1 MTNISLYILIGL
13 LLFIILVIR
22 NAIKAYVI
30 YYLGDPTPKYRKLLT
45 FNPVNHIDPFGTSL
59 LFIMPILTGGQFVFG
74 WVKYV
79 DYDSNYF
86 KNRDI
91 GELVVGSFGLLSF
104 LMIIA
109 VCKVLYVYSYNLN
122 PFLPSVF
129 QLLAYMSAFLFAL
142 NLLPIKGFDGYII
155 LSLIL
160 RNFNKRMYY
169 VLEDFYLKN
178 QFIILV
184 LFFPLIYIF
193 SPVLSFLASIAL
205 KIGGW

>member
-1 MTNISLYILIGL
+1 MGNLSLYILIGL

-45 FNPVNHIDPFGTSL
+45 FNPVNHIDPVGTML
-59 LFIMPILTGGQFVFG
+59 LFILPILSGGRFVFG
-74 WVKYV
+74 WVRYV
-79 DYDSNYF
+79 DYDPNYF

-109 VCKVLYVYSYNLN
+109 LCKVLYVYFYTLN

-169 VLEDFYLKN
+169 ALEDFYLRN
-178 QFIILV
+178 QFLILI

-193 SPVLSFLASIAL
+193 YPVLSFLVIIAL

>member
-1 MTNISLYILIGL
+1 MGNLSLYILIGL

-45 FNPVNHIDPFGTSL
+45 FNPVNHIDPVGTML
-59 LFIMPILTGGQFVFG
+59 LFILPILSGGKFVFG
-74 WVKYV
+74 WVRYV
-79 DYDSNYF
+79 DYDPNYF

-109 VCKVLYVYSYNLN
+109 LCKVLYVYFYSLN

-169 VLEDFYLKN
+169 ALEDFYLRN
-178 QFIILV
+178 QFLILI

-193 SPVLSFLASIAL
+193 YPVLSFLVIIAL

>member
-1 MTNISLYILIGL
+1 MGNLSLYILIGL

-45 FNPVNHIDPFGTSL
+45 FNPVNHIDPVGTML
-59 LFIMPILTGGQFVFG
+59 LFILPILSGGKFVFG
-74 WVKYV
+74 WVRYV
-79 DYDSNYF
+79 DYDPNYF

-109 VCKVLYVYSYNLN
+109 LCKILYVYFYSLN

-169 VLEDFYLKN
+169 ALEDFYLRN
-178 QFIILV
+178 QFLILI

-193 SPVLSFLASIAL
+193 YPVLSFLVIIAL